1 MNFDFCFRSWSVS
14 NSDSQF
20 LLRRQERNDILENQL
35 SEIQHRLQARSNEN
49 GKTQGLDAIE
59 LQQQISDLRNSLAEV
74 IQQNQD
80 LETTLTQKQLELE
93 QRDRVMREQSKF
105 LKVRDELLSL
115 LKGKQAN
122 AANPNENYEDI
133 DEVMHDILLA
143 FFLIL
148 LYNKLNPFNPF
159 LIQTMK

>member
-1 MNFDFCFRSWSVS
+1 MLSLVIS
-14 NSDSQF
+14 NSDFQF
-20 LLRRQERNDILENQL
+20 PLCRQERNEVLENKL
-35 SEIQHRLQARSNEN
+35 SEIQHRLQARSKEN
-49 GKTQGLDAIE
+49 GQSQGLDTME
-59 LQQQISDLRNSLAEV
+59 LQQQISDLRNSLAEA
-74 IQQNQD
+74 IQQNQE

-122 AANPNENYEDI
+122 AANPNENYDDI
-133 DEVMHDILLA
+133 DEVMCDLP

-148 LYNKLNPFNPF
+148 SYNKE
-159 LIQTMK
+159 